1 MREKILAGFP
11 VRISTTVALIFNIY
25 LAVSQS
31 RIVGFKTLCRANF
44 ALRCDIERDGVE
56 GYY

>member
-1 MREKILAGFP
+1 
-11 VRISTTVALIFNIY
+11 LIFNIY